1 MEFNTEHRENPL
13 KKFTPKKP
21 NIFSAKK
28 NIEQQSTKK
37 AWWELK
43 EEKTKKVEQK
53 KSDLSLAEKVLKAE
67 QKLKMKENSCVDS
80 AISEYNVDLSVN
92 GKIMIKYMEK
102 YLKNDKPLFKKIQEL
117 EKSDIKDEFCEYE
130 WALIVEQAWIISYK
144 KAMDDEYI
152 SLEERHELN
161 NLYSMAKRYRNS
173 LFYQPQMKQKIKDNF
188 KVLSAIDNKY
198 AIENKY
204 NDGELWMKQYDSVP
218 RQTKYYKRLPNPNPK
233 LTPYSDGQ
241 YGYR

>member
-21 NIFSAKK
+21 RVYAAIK
-28 NIEQQSTKK
+28 NTVEKK
-37 AWWELK
+37 AWWELE
-43 EEKTKKVEQK
+43 EEKKKAKPAKENE
-53 KSDLSLAEKVLKAE
+53 SDLSLAEKVLRKE
-67 QKLKMKENSCVDS
+67 TLEKMKQNSCIDT
-80 AISEYNVDLSVN
+80 AIEDYNVNLSVN
-92 GKIMIKYMEK
+92 GKIMLKYMEK
-102 YLKNDKPLFKKIQEL
+102 YLDNNKPLFKKIQEL
-117 EKSDIKDEFCEYE
+117 EKSEIRNEFCEYE
-130 WALIVEQAWIISYK
+130 WALIIEQAWIISYK

-152 SLEERHELN
+152 TLEERHELN
-161 NLYSMAKRYRNS
+161 NLYSLAKKYKNS

-188 KVLSAIDNKY
+188 KVLAAIDNKY

-204 NDGELWMKQYDSVP
+204 NDGDLWMKKYDSVP
-218 RQTKYYKRLPNPNPK
+218 RQTRYYKRLPNPRPK